1 MKGFFT
7 KTWPERL
14 KKALLVYVMFVGIV
28 TPVVLSNSFLLVKR
42 DLIEF
47 MEDKSSRIDKIIQHA
62 EVTSMRVAPYAKYE
76 CNESEVYITDLVAT
90 TPFINGIYVEN
101 RYGNVCQSSGSSSLR
116 NEGEVKSGLSLSK
129 GNPLNPNDYLMI
141 YGGYHKSGNVYSS
154 IGSYYF
160 LSLLDSGFKYGQTYL
175 RAGGRLIDRNGHIV
189 ELGTEETLEL
199 KSNKYDYSLIVTFG
213 WKDVC
218 LATYDNRL
226 MLFALFILGPTL
238 TIVFTNR
245 VRDQKKIVEKEIRES
260 LSKGHFVP
268 YIQPIVDGSGNPTH
282 AEVLARWDHPAHG
295 LIPPSMFIEVAE
307 ETGMIIPMTSH
318 LMASVSQ
325 YIVDNDHTFNG
336 GMSVSFNVSSK
347 HLESFVIIEDCR
359 KFIDKCGD
367 KVSLCLELTER
378 ELIEPTPLVKAIFR
392 EVKEMGVTVALD
404 DFGTGYATMD
414 YLRVFDVDTLKIDK
428 AFVDHVGSSFTST
441 QIVNT
446 LIELSKHLG
455 LKTVVEGVETREQ
468 AEYFIMR
475 SVDLMQGYYYSR
487 PLDLKGFSE
496 YIAENRK
503 IKKQLDGECQY

>member
-7 KTWPERL
+7 KTWPERI
-14 KKALLVYVMFVGIV
+14 KKALSVYVMFVGIV

-47 MEDKSSRIDKIIQHA
+47 MEDKSSRIDKIVQHA
-62 EVTSMRVAPYAKYE
+62 EVASMRAAPYRKYE
-76 CNESEVYITDLVAT
+76 CKESEAYITDLVAT
-90 TPFINGIYVEN
+90 TPFINGIYVKN
-101 RYGNVCQSSGSSSLR
+101 RNGDVCQSYGSSSLR
-116 NEGEVKSGLSLSK
+116 GGAEIKSRLTLSK

-141 YGGYHKSGNVYSS
+141 YGSRNKSGDVYSS
-154 IGSYYF
+154 VGSYYF

-175 RAGGRLIDRNGHIV
+175 KAGDKLIDRNGHLV
-189 ELGTEETLEL
+189 ELGTEETIEL
-199 KSNKYDYSLIVTFG
+199 KSRKYDYSLVVTFG

-226 MLFALFILGPTL
+226 MLFALFILGPAL
-238 TIVFTNR
+238 TIAFTNR
-245 VRDQKKIVEKEIRES
+245 IRDKKKIVEREIRES

-295 LIPPSMFIEVAE
+295 LIPPSVFIEVAE

-325 YIVDNDHTFNG
+325 YIVDNKHVFNVS
-336 GMSVSFNVSSK
+336 MSISFNISSK
-347 HLESFVIIEDCR
+347 HLESFIIIEDCR

-404 DFGTGYATMD
+404 DFGTGYATLD

-441 QIVNT
+441 KIVNT

-475 SVDLMQGYYYSR
+475 SVDLMQGYYYSK
-487 PLDLKGFSE
+487 PLDLNGFSE

-503 IKKQLDGECQY
+503 NQKAA

>member
-1 MKGFFT
+1 MKVFFT
-7 KTWPERL
+7 KSWPERI
-14 KKALLVYVMFVGIV
+14 KNALVVYIMFVGIV
-28 TPVVLSNSFLLVKR
+28 APVVLSNSFLLVKR
-42 DLIEF
+42 DLIEL
-47 MEDKSSRIDKIIQHA
+47 MEEKSNRIDKIIQHA
-62 EVTSMRVAPYAKYE
+62 EVASMRAAPYWKYE
-76 CNESEVYITDLVAT
+76 CKESEVYITDLAAT
-90 TPFINGIYVEN
+90 TPFISGIYVKN
-101 RYGNVCQSSGSSSLR
+101 RYGNVCQSYGASSLR
-116 NEGEVKSGLSLSK
+116 NGGEVKNRLTLSK
-129 GNPLNPNDYLMI
+129 GNLLNPNDYLMI
-141 YGGYHKSGNVYSS
+141 YGDRNKFGDVYSS
-154 IGSYYF
+154 VGSYYF

-175 RAGGRLIDRNGHIV
+175 RAGGKLIDRNGHIV
-189 ELGTEETLEL
+189 ELGTKETLEL
-199 KSNKYDYSLIVTFG
+199 KSDKYDYSLIVTFG

-218 LATYDNRL
+218 LATYDNQL
-226 MLFALFILGPTL
+226 MLFALFILGPVL

-245 VRDQKKIVEKEIRES
+245 VRDQKKIVEREIRES

-295 LIPPSMFIEVAE
+295 LIPPSVFIEVAE

-325 YIVDNDHTFNG
+325 YIVDNKHVFNVS
-336 GMSVSFNVSSK
+336 MSISFNISSK
-347 HLESFVIIEDCR
+347 HLESFIIIEDCR

-404 DFGTGYATMD
+404 DFGTGYATLD

-441 QIVNT
+441 KIVNT

-475 SVDLMQGYYYSR
+475 SVDLMQGYYYSK
-487 PLDLKGFSE
+487 PLDLNGFSE

-503 IKKQLDGECQY
+503 NQKAA